1 MAMVMIAMLFM
12 LEERLLNHNEKPLL
26 SCADIIVMLKHFLP
40 KAAVSEE
47 DVFRVISR
55 RHERRQASIDNSRKH
70 RARYNAGSM

>member
-26 SCADIIVMLKHFLP
+26 SCADIIVMLKHVLQ

-47 DVFRVISR
+47 DVFRVYAGDMR
-55 RHERRQASIDNSRKH
+55 DVRHR
-70 RARYNAGSM
+70 